1 MTQVYRFRLLLSAF
15 CLVTLLAMA
24 AYWSRLESSYRQ
36 MEAETLTRLESTSQQ
51 LANGVA
57 EQMAAMVRSVD
68 LALQVLRNSRNGD
81 SAAFERAIRSAY
93 DAFPTD
99 ALIQVGVIDTE
110 GYLIYSNKGSQRTYL
125 GDREHFRVHAE
136 HPDEDR
142 LFISSPV
149 FGRVSQSWSIQFTR
163 PIRQNGKFAGVVVL
177 SVSPFYLA
185 RTLEGLGL
193 GANDSAAFFLAD
205 GTYLARSSYI
215 QDYLGK
221 KVKASR
227 AFLVDASDSGTFR
240 DQSTFDSTWR
250 SFSWRR
256 LNNFPLL
263 VVVGLSEADALAP
276 VERAIAKSR
285 QANLVGSL
293 LVLGFMAAIAFLL
306 LRVER
311 QKQRLAESGSL
322 YRSLFERNTSV
333 KLLIDAVSGRI
344 VAANPA
350 ACSFYGYPR
359 QTLEAMNIAD
369 INCLA
374 PEAIKAEMA
383 RAKAEQRPHFFFPHR
398 LSNGD
403 VRQVEVYS
411 GPLELNG
418 RSLLYS
424 IVHDITERSQ
434 LEQRLQ
440 ISETRYRTVF
450 EVIPDGMMLIDGHGE
465 VVLWNSAALAIL
477 GVDEA
482 GLRGRSFKLQ
492 YRDGQPVRPEDY
504 PSRQAIHVAHSQ
516 GLFAVLQA
524 DGSKRW
530 VAVNTRQLPL
540 SAEGQV
546 LGAVVSFSD
555 ITRVVGLEESLL
567 ISQSVFESASEG
579 IMVTDAQNT
588 IVRVNPAF
596 SRITGF
602 SPEESVGQKPS
613 LLASGHHDRAFYE
626 AMYRSLEE
634 KGSWEGEVVNRRK
647 DGGVF
652 VEWLK
657 IASVFNR
664 EGVLLRYVALLS
676 DITVKKQQERDIWH
690 QAHYDPLT
698 ELPNRTL
705 FLDRLGQ
712 ALAQAGRREQQV
724 GVLFL
729 DLDKFKPVNDAHG
742 HQAGDELL
750 RQVARRIANCLREED
765 TVARLG
771 GDEFVVLLPAVL
783 QGDDCLK
790 VADKILETLTQ
801 PFRLQ
806 AGIVEISASIGVAL
820 SPREGNTEPEVLLKN
835 ADQAMYQAK
844 AGGRH
849 TIRRA

>member
-15 CLVTLLAMA
+15 CLVTILAMA
-24 AYWSRLESSYRQ
+24 AYWYRLESSYRQ
-36 MEAETLTRLESTSQQ
+36 MEAETLSRLKSSSQQ

-57 EQMAAMVRSVD
+57 EQMAAVVRSVD
-68 LALQVLRNSRNGD
+68 LALQVLRNSHGEGGV
-81 SAAFERAIRSAY
+81 AFERAIRAAY

-99 ALIQVGVIDTE
+99 ALVQVGVIDAQ
-110 GYLIYSNKGSQRTYL
+110 GYLAYSNKGSQRTYL

-149 FGRVSQSWSIQFTR
+149 FGRVSKTWSIQFSR
-163 PIRQNGKFAGVVVL
+163 PIRHNGKFVGVAVL
-177 SVSPFYLA
+177 SVSPYYLA
-185 RTLEGLGL
+185 RTLESLGL

-205 GTYLARSSYI
+205 GTYLARSSAI

-227 AFLVDASDSGTFR
+227 AFLADSSETGGFR
-240 DQSTFDSTWR
+240 DQSTFDNTWR
-250 SFSWRR
+250 SFSWSR
-256 LNNFPLL
+256 LSHFPLL

-276 VERAIAKSR
+276 VDKAISNSR

-311 QKQRLAESGSL
+311 QKQRLAESSVL
-322 YRSLFERNTSV
+322 YRNLFERNTSV
-333 KLLIDAVSGRI
+333 KLLIDAGSGRI

-359 QTLEAMNIAD
+359 ETLEAMNIAD
-369 INCLA
+369 INCLP
-374 PEAIKAEMA
+374 PEAIKLEMA
-383 RAKAEQRPHFFFPHR
+383 KAKAEQRPHFFFPHR
-398 LSNGD
+398 LSSGEI
-403 VRQVEVYS
+403 RQVEVYS

-434 LEQRLQ
+434 LEQRLKE
-440 ISETRYRTVF
+440 SEARYRTVF
-450 EVIPDGMMLIDGHGE
+450 EVIPDGMMLIDGQGE
-465 VVLWNSAALAIL
+465 VMLWNSAALAIL

-482 GLRGRSFKLQ
+482 GLKSRSVVLN
-492 YRDGQPVRPEDY
+492 YRDGQPVKPEDY
-504 PSRQAIHVAHSQ
+504 PSRQAITVANSQ
-516 GLFAVLQA
+516 GLFAIPQA

-530 VAVNTRQLPL
+530 IAVSTRQLPL
-540 SAEGQV
+540 DAEGRPT
-546 LGAVVSFSD
+546 GAVESFSD

-567 ISQSVFESASEG
+567 ISQSVFEAASEG
-579 IMVTDAQNT
+579 IMVTDAQNR
-588 IVRVNPAF
+588 IARVNPAF
-596 SRITGF
+596 SRITGY
-602 SPEESVGQKPS
+602 SADEVIGLQPS
-613 LLASGHHDRAFYE
+613 LLASGHHDRVFYE
-626 AMYRSLEE
+626 AMYQSLRD

-647 DGGVF
+647 DGGVY

-657 IASVFNR
+657 INAVSNR
-664 EGVLLRYVALLS
+664 EGALLRYVALFS
-676 DITVKKQQERDIWH
+676 DITVKKQREQNIWH

-729 DLDKFKPVNDAHG
+729 DLDKFKPVNDAYG

-750 RQVARRIANCLREED
+750 CQVARRIANCLREED

-771 GDEFVVLLPAVL
+771 GDEFVVLLPAVA

-806 AGIVEISASIGVAL
+806 VGIVEISASIGVSL
-820 SPREGNTEPEVLLKN
+820 SPPVGTVDAEVLLKN